1 MRSFGSAILVLAA
14 VLLAGTAACGAWLA
28 QNVVSPAGFASLAQ
42 PLGENQAFQAQL
54 SDAIAQQAAAA
65 AADGLPEGI
74 TQFIEPVVQ
83 QAVSGIQQDP
93 GYPQAWTATLEQ
105 SHSATFESGIP
116 TLDIGPLLNLVLA
129 GVAGE
134 IGTDA
139 PDGESRPVALSN
151 TDVSG
156 QLERLT
162 GFADAWPMF
171 AAAAVL
177 AALLGL
183 LAARRRSTTLAL
195 TGAGALG
202 VGVILWLLA
211 GAAPAVLDRFS
222 PSNPVASTFIS
233 ALGPEAS
240 AAFQSWLVPLML
252 GAAAVFVLGL
262 VFRLA
267 AGARRRVR

>member
-1 MRSFGSAILVLAA
+1 MRSFGSAVLVLAA

-42 PLGENQAFQAQL
+42 PLGENQAFQAELQG
-54 SDAIAQQAAAA
+54 AIAQQAAAS

-74 TQFIEPVVQ
+74 AQLIEPVVRTIV
-83 QAVSGIQQDP
+83 AGVQQDP

-105 SHSATFESGIP
+105 SHAATFESGIP
-116 TLDIGPLLNLVLA
+116 TLDIGPLLNLVLT

-134 IGTDA
+134 IGTDV
-139 PDGESRPVALSN
+139 PDSASRPIALSSA
-151 TDVSG
+151 DLSG
-156 QLERLT
+156 ELERLT
-162 GFADAWPMF
+162 GFADMWPMF

-183 LAARRRSTTLAL
+183 LLARRRSTTLAL
-195 TGAGALG
+195 IGAGALG

-211 GAAPAVLDRFS
+211 GAAPALTDRFS
-222 PSNPVASTFIS
+222 PSNAVASTFIS
-233 ALGPEAS
+233 GLAPEAS
-240 AAFQSWLVPLML
+240 SAFQAWLVPLML
-252 GAAAVFVLGL
+252 GAVFVFVLGL

-267 AGARRRVR
+267 VGARRRVR

>member
-14 VLLAGTAACGAWLA
+14 VLLAATAACGAWLA
-28 QNVVSPAGFASLAQ
+28 QNVVSPAGFANLAQ
-42 PLGENQAFQAQL
+42 PLGENQEFQAEL
-54 SDAIAQQAAAA
+54 SGAIAQQAAAS

-74 TQFIEPVVQ
+74 SQLIEPVVQ
-83 QAVSGIQQDP
+83 EIVAGVQQDP
-93 GYPQAWTATLEQ
+93 GYPEAWTATLEQ
-105 SHSATFESGIP
+105 SHAATFESGIP

-129 GVAGE
+129 AVAGE
-134 IGTDA
+134 IGTSV
-139 PDGESRPVALSN
+139 PDGESRPIALSGA
-151 TDVSG
+151 DVSG

-183 LAARRRSTTLAL
+183 LLARRRSTTLAL
-195 TGAGALG
+195 AGAGALG
-202 VGVILWLLA
+202 AGVVLWLLA
-211 GAAPAVLDRFS
+211 GAVPAVMDRFS

-240 AAFQSWLVPLML
+240 SAFQAWLIPLLL
-252 GAAAVFVLGL
+252 GAAFIFVLGL

-267 AGARRRVR
+267 AVARRRVR